1 MKFIKTKIPDVIEI
15 QPKIHGDERGYFYES
30 FRMDEFERLIGKVN
44 FVQHNESKSSF
55 GVLRGLHFQK
65 PPHAQSKLVRAI
77 QGKVLDVV
85 VDIRVGSPSYGEY
98 LSVLLDSER
107 KNQLWIPQ
115 GFAHGYVV
123 LSKEAVFAYLVDNYY
138 APDFDAGILWCDET
152 LNIDWQI
159 EIKDILLSEKDR
171 SQNRFKKENIFNYE
185 HYRSEALYR

>member
-1 MKFIKTKIPDVIEI
+1 MEFIKTKIPDVIEI

-30 FRMDEFERLIGKVN
+30 FRRDEFEKHVGKVN

-85 VDIRVGSPSYGEY
+85 VDIRVGSPTYGEY

-123 LSKEAVFAYLVDNYY
+123 LSKEAVFAYLVDSYY

-159 EIKDILLSEKDR
+159 ELKDILLSEKDR
-171 SQNRFKKENIFNYE
+171 LQNRFKKENIFNYE